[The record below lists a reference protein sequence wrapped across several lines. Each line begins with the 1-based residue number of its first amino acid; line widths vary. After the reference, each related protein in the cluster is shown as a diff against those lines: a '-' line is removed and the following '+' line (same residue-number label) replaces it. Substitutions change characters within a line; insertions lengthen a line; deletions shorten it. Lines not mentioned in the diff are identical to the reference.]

1 MVDPVKLCE
10 SSSSQLNWP
19 QPEEPFHNEEEESKE
34 SKIKYYLLTVV
45 TEDDLKEL
53 GITKQDCQD
62 FSRNR
67 RDGLA
72 DRLEKEGENHEQEG
86 LENAEKHKVSSGSQ
100 RENIFQ
106 NNDQG
111 CQKGEKSQN
120 ASLQTA
126 FEEKQ
131 TAVSKKRCCNVENFQ
146 DNVISGRPSPG
157 QSSYE
162 CTVCKRCFSR
172 SSSLLNHL
180 CTQTAK
186 KLHKCTQCNKVFNCN
201 SALIQHQKMHQRQ
214 KISFECSDCGDRFTC
229 RSSLVIHQR
238 THKREKRPYMCL
250 QCNQCFHHASEL
262 ITHPHL

>member
-1 MVDPVKLCE
+1 MVDPVKPCE
-10 SSSSQLNWP
+10 SSSSQCNWP
-19 QPEEPFHNEEEESKE
+19 QPEEPSQKEEGETKE

-45 TEDDLKEL
+45 TEDRLKEL

-72 DRLEKEGENHEQEG
+72 ARLGKEVENHEQEG
-86 LENAEKHKVSSGSQ
+86 LVRAEEHKVSSGSQ

-106 NNDQG
+106 INDLG

-131 TAVSKKRCCNVENFQ
+131 TAVSRKRCCNMGNFQ

-157 QSSYE
+157 QSTYE
-162 CTVCKRCFSR
+162 CSVCKRCFSR
-172 SSSLLNHL
+172 SSSLFNHL
-180 CTQTAK
+180 CTQTVK
-186 KLHKCTQCNKVFNCN
+186 TLHKCTQCERVFNFN
-201 SALIQHQKMHQRQ
+201 SALIKHQKMHERH
-214 KISFECSDCGDRFTC
+214 KISLECSECGDHFTC
-229 RSSLVIHQR
+229 RSGLTIHQK
-238 THKREKRPYMCL
+238 THKREKKPYMCL
-250 QCNQCFHHASEL
+250 QCNRCFYHASEL
-262 ITHPHL
+262 VTHAHM